1 MRAVRR
7 QAGGPLCVADP
18 LVATLE
24 ISVTFVVCEP
34 IITVEKLGNAS
45 LAARLASM
53 KRTSFLINTARGLI
67 VDQDALK
74 HVLVAGRIAGA
85 GLDVFDPEQPLAE
98 ARTLKLP
105 NVVLAPHSLSWISAL
120 PRSVLGA
127 SNRYARWCAARLPRS
142 SSTGMCWIG
151 PIFGPNSP
159 VADDHLLRFTLF

>member
-18 LVATLE
+18 LFATLE

-45 LAARLASM
+45 ARARLASM
-53 KRTSFLINTARGLI
+53 KPTSFLINTARGLI

-85 GLDVFDPEQPLAE
+85 GLDVFYPEQPLAE
-98 ARTLKLP
+98 ARILK
-105 NVVLAPHSLSWISAL
+105 
-120 PRSVLGA
+120 
-127 SNRYARWCAARLPRS
+127 RYARWCAARLPRS